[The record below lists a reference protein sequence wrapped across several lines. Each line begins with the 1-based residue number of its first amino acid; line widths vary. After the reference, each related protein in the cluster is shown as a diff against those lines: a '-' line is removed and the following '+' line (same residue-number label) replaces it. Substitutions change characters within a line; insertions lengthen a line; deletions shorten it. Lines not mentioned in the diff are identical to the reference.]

1 MIASRNQR
9 DAIEKLCVP
18 SIKKIL
24 GDIST
29 LPQELTMYV
38 KRVYCNFFT
47 SYINFLRQKEKKP
60 AEWIPETLSIDPKL
74 ANDMRHFFSDYQHI
88 TREYFLLNSKM
99 ERLLD
104 IDKKRQP
111 NLYQYTIDDI
121 LKLGD
126 RSLDSGE

>member
-1 MIASRNQR
+1 MIASTNQK

-18 SIKKIL
+18 SIKKNW

-29 LPQELTMYV
+29 LPQELKTYV
-38 KRVYCNFFT
+38 KRVYCKFFT
-47 SYINFLRQKEKKP
+47 SYLNFLRQKEKKP
-60 AEWIPETLSIDPKL
+60 AEWIPETLSIDPEL

-111 NLYQYTIDDI
+111 NLYRHIIDDI
-121 LKLGD
+121 LKLRD